1 MADGRT
7 VYHNKV
13 FDVHEEEITAPDG
26 KKSTHAW
33 LLHPGSIGLVA
44 LLGEGA
50 DAKVLL
56 TNQTRHPTGK
66 KLMELPA
73 GTREPGE
80 EPQKA
85 AEREIREET
94 NYAAGRLEKIGEFY
108 LSPGYSNELM
118 HLYLATDL
126 RPAEGQQDEDE
137 DIEVVEMPLAEA
149 IRRARAGEWDDVK
162 TIAGLLMVAARL
174 RM

>member
-13 FDVHEEEITAPDG
+13 FDVHEEEVTAPDG

-33 LLHPGSIGLVA
+33 LLHPGSIGLVPI
-44 LLGEGA
+44 LGEGD
-50 DAKVLL
+50 DARVLL
-56 TNQTRHPTGK
+56 TNQTRQPTGK
-66 KLMELPA
+66 KLLELPA
-73 GTREPGE
+73 GTREAGE
-80 EPQKA
+80 DPKKA

-118 HLYLATDL
+118 HLFLATDL
-126 RPAEGQQDEDE
+126 RPAQGKQDEDE

-149 IRRARAGEWDDVK
+149 VRRAREGEWNDVK
-162 TIAGLLMVAARL
+162 TIAGLLMVGARL
-174 RM
+174 GV